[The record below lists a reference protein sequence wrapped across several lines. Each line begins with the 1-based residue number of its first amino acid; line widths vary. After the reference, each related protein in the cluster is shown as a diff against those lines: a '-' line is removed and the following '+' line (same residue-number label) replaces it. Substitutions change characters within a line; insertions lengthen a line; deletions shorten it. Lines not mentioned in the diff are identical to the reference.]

1 MLEGSGKPV
10 CVGGNIGDSLSEV
23 AYSMPAGGFL
33 VAELSSYQLETIKH
47 FRPIGAIMLNITPD
61 HLARHKTMENY
72 IAAKE
77 RIFENQL
84 KSRLLSSQ
92 H

>member
-1 MLEGSGKPV
+1 
-10 CVGGNIGDSLSEV
+10 
-23 AYSMPAGGFL
+23 MPADGFL

-72 IAAKE
+72 AAAKA
-77 RIFENQL
+77 RIFMNQNL
-84 KSRLLSSQ
+84 RILLSYMMILLFGL
-92 H
+92 

>member
-1 MLEGSGKPV
+1 M
-10 CVGGNIGDSLSEV
+10 
-23 AYSMPAGGFL
+23 

-47 FRPIGAIMLNITPD
+47 FRPIGAMLNITPD

-84 KSRLLSSQ
+84 GYRFYGAYIDDPIEADMKHRAPSHIL
-92 H
+92 